1 MAVGKL
7 IVSPETIRGFPSA
20 GYEDS
25 KLFVGCFIRESEKHR
40 THSVN
45 GPEPFW
51 KNSLDVTVPEG
62 ENYLNIE
69 LVNESPSNGGIVA
82 TAKVALNQVYS
93 QGNESKWVQLN
104 SNQGRSYGELKLNLT
119 FNGTS
124 SVSSVT
130 SSFGDMNLAGGQHA
144 SYQQTTS
151 HSYSTSHS
159 QSDSRQS
166 SFSSLGPS
174 NPIPQ
179 NYGSGAPPPF
189 TPPAAVSYPE
199 KSGNNSM
206 PGSNN
211 SYVGTPTAGGLVGS
225 DGVVNPETMSKGEFE
240 EAKARGTIPTWA
252 KYGGGAL
259 AGAAALGLAAWGTHE
274 LKEHFDEK
282 KKKEEDEKKHSS
294 DKKDEKPFVPPPG
307 YLQQQQSQQPYTIHN
322 QQHNQDHQSKQYPAP
337 PQQHYSSDNK
347 GDQHKK
353 DKKDKKEKKKS
364 KKHGGS
370 GSDSSSSDSDS
381 SDDERKGKK
390 HDKHHKRRDNE
401 WH

>member
-7 IVSPETIRGFPSA
+7 TVSPETIRGFPSA

-25 KLFVGCFIRESEKHR
+25 KLFVGCFIKESEKHR

-51 KNSLDVTVPEG
+51 KNNLDVTVPEG

-69 LVNESPSNGGIVA
+69 VVNESPNNGGIIA

-93 QGNESKWVQLN
+93 QGHESKWIPLN

-130 SSFGDMNLAGGQHA
+130 SSFGDMNLAGGQHG
-144 SYQQTTS
+144 SYQQTTTQ
-151 HSYSTSHS
+151 SYSTSHS

-211 SYVGTPTAGGLVGS
+211 SYVGTPTAGGLVGT

-259 AGAAALGLAAWGTHE
+259 ASAAALGLAAWGTHE

-282 KKKEEDEKKHSS
+282 KKKEEEDEKKH
-294 DKKDEKPFVPPPG
+294 KKDEKPFVPPTG
-307 YLQQQQSQQPYTIHN
+307 YLQQQQPQQPYTIHN
-322 QQHNQDHQSKQYPAP
+322 QQHNQEHQSKQYPAP
-337 PQQHYSSDNK
+337 PQQHVSSEHK
-347 GDQHKK
+347 GDHY
-353 DKKDKKEKKKS
+353 KKDKKEKKKS

-370 GSDSSSSDSDS
+370 GSDSSSSSDSDS